1 MTTAI
6 DTNVFV
12 ALWNRHDTLNLS
24 AAEVLGRVY
33 REGRLS
39 ICSPVFA
46 ELLAAPGRTGPMLDS
61 MLQDAGVRIDW
72 NMDEAIW
79 RTAGA
84 AYAAYARHRRRSA
97 GAPRRILADFI
108 IGAHAAV
115 RGYRLLTLDDRF
127 FRSRFPG
134 LKVVA
139 VE

>member
-1 MTTAI
+1 MEP
-6 DTNVFV
+6 N
-12 ALWNRHDTLNLS
+12 DTLNLS
-24 AAEVLGRVY
+24 AVKALGRVY

-46 ELLAAPGRTGPMLDS
+46 ELFAAPGRTGQMLGS
-61 MLQDAGVRIDW
+61 MLQDVGVRVDR
-72 NMDEAIW
+72 NMDEPIW

-97 GAPRRILADFI
+97 GAPRRILADFV

-127 FRSRFPG
+127 FRSRFAG
-134 LKVVA
+134 LTVLA
-139 VE
+139 IE